1 MNQQWTFSAFDT
13 LFFKESRPMESIG
26 GSQLGSVFP
35 PPARTIIGAVRTSI
49 GEALRVDWREYS
61 SGPHPLREVMGGPD
75 SLGPLQF
82 KGPYL
87 IKDTERLFPMPL
99 ASLHGSAGQTRLVP
113 EENLTACD
121 LGFVRLPIKLH
132 AALQG
137 VKPIEHAYTTARGLQ
152 RFLSGMDIPADE
164 IHLAK
169 DLYAH
174 EERLGIARDNQ
185 TRVTGD
191 GLLYQTR
198 HIRPL
203 QSANLEI
210 GIQVSGLQAP
220 SLPASGVNRLGAEG
234 RLASWK
240 TTTASELPA
249 VQKPAKAKGL
259 VLMLLSPALFSDGWL
274 PDGFTK
280 DRNDQ
285 GHEFWTG
292 NIANIPLRLICGTIG
307 KPVREGGWDMVK
319 HMPRPLNSYVPA
331 GSCYFVEVAEGDLEQ
346 AQKALHGA
354 QIGQETAYGRG
365 EIAAGY
371 W

>member
-61 SGPHPLREVMGGPD
+61 NGPHPLHNVIGGPD
-75 SLGPLQF
+75 SLGPLHF

-87 IKDTERLFPMPL
+87 IKDTERLFPIPL
-99 ASLHGSAGQTRLVP
+99 ASLHGTTGQTRLIP
-113 EENLTACD
+113 DDNLTHCD
-121 LGFVRLPIKLH
+121 LGNVRLPVKLDS
-132 AALQG
+132 ALLG
-137 VKPIEHAYTTARGLQ
+137 VKPLEHAYITARGLQ
-152 RFLSGMDIPADE
+152 AFLSGGDIPATE
-164 IHLAK
+164 IHLAR

-203 QSANLEI
+203 QNANLEI
-210 GIQVSGLQAP
+210 GIQISGLQAP
-220 SLPASGVNRLGAEG
+220 NLPASGVNRLGAEG
-234 RLASWK
+234 RLAAWK
-240 TTTASELPA
+240 MTNADPLPA
-249 VQKPAKAKGL
+249 IQKPAKAKGL
-259 VLMLLSPALFSDGWL
+259 VLMLLSSALFTDGWI
-274 PDGFTK
+274 PDGFSK
-280 DRNDQ
+280 DRDDQ
-285 GHEFWTG
+285 GCEFWIG
-292 NIANIPLRLICGTIG
+292 KIAGISLRLICGTIG

-331 GSCYFVEVAEGDLEQ
+331 GSCYFVEVENGDLQQ
-346 AQKALHGA
+346 AQNALHGL
-354 QIGQETAYGRG
+354 QIGQEAAYGRG
-365 EIAAGY
+365 EIAVGY